1 MAISPE
7 AQAAYDALNAA
18 YGQPLDVISGYR
30 SPQYNRQVGGASN
43 SQHTHGNAFDINVRG
58 MPIDQRLALASQ
70 ARDAGFTGFGFY
82 DNTLHFDV
90 GPSRYW
96 GPSHRSTSTP
106 DWARAWAQENI
117 GGAAPQGVPSMAMTP
132 DPQPQGFMSN
142 LFGGFSDAPDTSP
155 TDPYAN
161 LSRQQ
166 RMMLGFAALR
176 DAGASFAGRDTD
188 FFAETLGGYES
199 ARERERLRTQGQAQ
213 SLMNLQQALLFAEAT
228 GDTETANLYRNLISQ
243 TRAAMG
249 GGVTPSPAPAAATAA
264 VATPTDPA
272 AVATPTDPAAAVI
285 PTEPA
290 AAATPAEQISALD
303 QQIAEAN
310 QSLDELTK
318 TAITGGITGLDYGP
332 MIEQAQR
339 RVDRLREER
348 EALAASQTAAKEVAT
363 EIERAAEKAEQLT
376 LPLIDESL
384 DFLIEGFDPST
395 GEEVINPMLMTRA
408 GRAWETF
415 VQSPEYQRFLGAI
428 ETLKTGTLLEAL
440 GEVTVGALSD
450 SERKALSAMRGN
462 LDPDDPIGSITTL
475 REMRRIGQS
484 AIDRQRA
491 SSGQA
496 SSTPNV
502 TWDN

>member
-7 AQAAYDALNAA
+7 AQAAYDALSAA

-30 SPQYNRQVGGASN
+30 SPEYNRQVGGASN

-58 MPIDQRLALASQ
+58 MPIDDRLALASQ
-70 ARDAGFTGFGFY
+70 ARDAGFRGFGFY

-117 GGAAPQGVPSMAMTP
+117 GGAAPQGVPSMTP

-228 GDTETANLYRNLISQ
+228 GDTETANLYRSLISQ

-249 GGVTPSPAPAAATAA
+249 GGVTPSPAPEAAAAAGVTPPPAAATADA
-264 VATPTDPA
+264 D
-272 AVATPTDPAAAVI
+272 AVI
-285 PTEPA
+285 PTEP

-348 EALAASQTAAKEVAT
+348 EALAASQTAAKEEAT

-384 DFLIEGFDPST
+384 DFLIEGFDPAT
-395 GEEVINPMLMTRA
+395 GEEVINPMLTTRM
-408 GRAWETF
+408 GRAFETF

-496 SSTPNV
+496 PSTPNV